1 MRVAALLCIV
11 VSAVGAQQPTSAI
24 SLPDRLGADTRAT
37 IVRLADSARA
47 AGIPV
52 EPIEAKAAEGVLKGA
67 DDARI
72 LRAVRSLVAEL
83 AAARGA
89 LPGASASVLT
99 AAASALHAGATVTT
113 LRDLAIAAE
122 RRDVRGHDADL
133 ALAFIR
139 VADLAASGVSAD
151 RAASALAQLLRRGAR
166 DTEISAFRAGVARD
180 IGDGRAPEQ
189 ALTARMRDAGS
200 SSDPARSRPPG

>member
-1 MRVAALLCIV
+1 MKSIALLFITVAA
-11 VSAVGAQQPTSAI
+11 AGAQQPSAAVA
-24 SLPDRLGADTRAT
+24 LPDRLAAETRAT
-37 IVRLADSARA
+37 LVRLADSARA

-72 LRAVRSLVAEL
+72 LRAVRALVAEL
-83 AAARGA
+83 GVARGA
-89 LPGASASVLT
+89 LPVAGASVLT

-122 RRDVRGHDADL
+122 RRDPRAHDADL
-133 ALAFIR
+133 ALAFIS
-139 VADLAASGVSAD
+139 VADLAASGVRAD
-151 RAASALAQLLRRGAR
+151 RAGSALAQLLRRGAP

-180 IGDGRAPEQ
+180 IGDGRAPDQ
-189 ALTARMRDAGS
+189 ALTARMRGAGS
-200 SSDPARSRPPG
+200 SSDPALSRP